1 MRREEWGGFMSK
13 SRENTFGL
21 GRVGMI
27 LALVLFWIW
36 VGPSAAQEK
45 PQYGGTLIFAVGEEP
60 PTYDAHRESTF
71 AVIHPTRSH
80 YNLLLNYDQENYPK
94 IVGELAE
101 SWTISPDSK
110 TYTFKIRRGVKFHDG
125 SPLTAKDVKASYDK
139 IIFPPQNII
148 STRKAFYSYVEKVE
162 ALDDYTVVFRLKR
175 PAASFLP
182 SLASPWN
189 YIYKADILAKDM
201 RWYEKNILGS
211 GPFKFVEH
219 VAGSHWAGKR
229 NEDYF
234 VKGRPYLDGYRAVFI
249 KDTGA
254 RVAAVRSGR
263 VMGEFRYF
271 GPYHRDDVVKA
282 MGDKVRVQEISIT
295 TGGLVV
301 FNTEKKPFD
310 DPRVRRALSL
320 AIDRWDGAKQLYK
333 ISNMKEVGGLLR
345 PGSQFAMSEAELVQ
359 LPGYSKD
366 VEASRREARRL
377 LREAGV
383 PDGFSFE
390 LNNRPPPKDY
400 ETRAIWVIDQW
411 RKIGLNVKQ
420 KLQELGAHF
429 KDLRAGNFDAIIT
442 AVSDY
447 MDEPDL
453 QFMHF
458 LSNDKSPS
466 SYGRY
471 QDRVLDDLYE
481 KQSQTMDPVER
492 KKICLQFE
500 KRVLDEKV
508 YAIIFPWTHRIIL
521 HSSKLKGWNILP
533 SHFLNMDLANVWI
546 SKD

>member
-1 MRREEWGGFMSK
+1 
-13 SRENTFGL
+13 
-21 GRVGMI
+21 
-27 LALVLFWIW
+27 
-36 VGPSAAQEK
+36 
-45 PQYGGTLIFAVGEEP
+45 
-60 PTYDAHRESTF
+60 
-71 AVIHPTRSH
+71 
-80 YNLLLNYDQENYPK
+80 
-94 IVGELAE
+94 VGELAE
-101 SWTISPDSK
+101 SWTHSQDSK

-125 SPLTAKDVKASYDK
+125 SLLTAKDVKASYDK
-139 IIFPPQNII
+139 IIFPPPDII
-148 STRKAFYSYVEKVE
+148 STRKAFYSYVEKVD
-162 ALDDYTVVFRLKR
+162 APDDTTVIFRLKR
-175 PAASFLP
+175 PAASFLA

-189 YIYKADILAKDM
+189 YIYKAEILAKDM

-211 GPFKFVEH
+211 GPFKFVEQ
-219 VAGSHWAGKR
+219 VAGSHWVGKR

-234 VKGRPYLDGYRAVFI
+234 VRGRPYLDGYRAVFI

-282 MGDKVRVQEISIT
+282 VGDKIRVQEISIT
-295 TGGLVV
+295 TAGIVV

-320 AIDRWDGAKQLYK
+320 ALDRWDGAKQLYK

-345 PGSQFAMSEAELVQ
+345 PGSEFSMNEAELVE
-359 LPGYSKD
+359 LAGYSKD
-366 VEASRREARRL
+366 IEASRREARRL

-390 LNNRPPPKDY
+390 LSNRPPPKDY
-400 ETRAIWVIDQW
+400 ETRAIWIIDQW

-429 KDLRAGNFDAIIT
+429 KDMRAGNFDVIIT

-458 LSNDKSPS
+458 LSSDKSPS
-466 SYGRY
+466 NYGRY
-471 QDRVLDDLYE
+471 QDRVLDDLYQ
-481 KQSQTMDPVER
+481 KQSQTMDAAER
-492 KKICLQFE
+492 RKICLQFE
-500 KRVLDEKV
+500 KRVLDEKAYV
-508 YAIIFPWTHRIIL
+508 LVFPWTHRIIL
-521 HSSKLKGWNILP
+521 HSSKMKGWKILP
-533 SHFLNMDLANVWI
+533 SHFLNMDLAGVWLN
-546 SKD
+546 KD